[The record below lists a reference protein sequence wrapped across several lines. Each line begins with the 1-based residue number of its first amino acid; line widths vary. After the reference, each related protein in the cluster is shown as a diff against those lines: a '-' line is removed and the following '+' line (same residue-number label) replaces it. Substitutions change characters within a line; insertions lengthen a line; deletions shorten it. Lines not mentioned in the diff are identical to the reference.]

1 LYTYAVDCTG
11 HMSYLFQRKLQGYA
25 MYQTPDKEKLYTI
38 IKATGITRAELAR
51 RLEVS
56 YKTVYRWL
64 DGDGKPHP
72 RQSRDIDALYKEYV
86 DIRSVVNKLKKSAAN
101 PLTVLRKD
109 TALKDSLFLQ
119 MTYNSNAIEGSR
131 MTIKDTEMAFAGKN
145 VRGKEMFEIFEAVN
159 HRNAMQYV
167 VDTVNANF
175 KVTKE
180 YILKLHEIVL
190 YNFND
195 KLPGKY
201 RTGYVNLTNTDKKLP
216 SAQDVP
222 LKMGKLITEMNTYGD
237 DVLGS
242 IARTHYE
249 FEAIH
254 PFFDGNGRVGR
265 LLMMTQL
272 LSKGY
277 APAVIKIDD
286 RYSYYMALSKGDN
299 GDLKHMTQMVCD
311 AVILGYSLL
320 VPR

>member
-1 LYTYAVDCTG
+1 
-11 HMSYLFQRKLQGYA
+11 
-25 MYQTPDKEKLYTI
+25 MYQANDKEKIEAI

-64 DGDGKPHP
+64 DTGGKPHP
-72 RQSRDIDALYKEYV
+72 RQARDIDDLYKEYV
-86 DIRSVVNKLKKSAAN
+86 DICSEVNKLKRAMPN
-101 PLTVLRKD
+101 PLTVLRKN
-109 TALKDSLFLQ
+109 TAVRDAMYLQ

-131 MTIKDTEMAFAGKN
+131 MTIKDTEMALAGKN
-145 VRGKEMFEIFEAVN
+145 VRGKEIFEVFEAVN
-159 HRNAMQYV
+159 HRNAMHYV
-167 VDTVNANF
+167 IDTVCADF
-175 KVTKE
+175 EITKE
-180 YILKLHEIVL
+180 YVLKLHEIVL

-222 LKMGKLITEMNTYGD
+222 LKMGKLITEMNRYGD

-242 IARTHYE
+242 IARAHYE

-272 LSKGY
+272 LSNGY

-320 VPR
+320 AR